1 VTATTTLLQQL
12 QHHPTTTTPP
22 TAAVTKVLKAPAT
35 PTIAV
40 RAMADMKIPTAP
52 AAIPVRA
59 AAAIPAAAILAEN
72 PPAVNPVENLAEN
85 LLNKISLA

>member
-1 VTATTTLLQQL
+1 
-12 QHHPTTTTPP
+12 
-22 TAAVTKVLKAPAT
+22 
-35 PTIAV
+35 
-40 RAMADMKIPTAP
+40 MADMKIPTAP

-85 LLNKISLA
+85 LLNKISLT

>member
-1 VTATTTLLQQL
+1 M
-12 QHHPTTTTPP
+12 
-22 TAAVTKVLKAPAT
+22 KVLKAPAT

-52 AAIPVRA
+52 AAIPARA
-59 AAAIPAAAILAEN
+59 AAAIPAAATLAVTVVEK
-72 PPAVNPVENLAEN
+72 PPAVIPVENLAEN

>member
-1 VTATTTLLQQL
+1 
-12 QHHPTTTTPP
+12 
-22 TAAVTKVLKAPAT
+22 
-35 PTIAV
+35 
-40 RAMADMKIPTAP
+40 MKIPTAP

-59 AAAIPAAAILAEN
+59 AAAIPAAAILVN

>member
-1 VTATTTLLQQL
+1 M
-12 QHHPTTTTPP
+12 
-22 TAAVTKVLKAPAT
+22 KVLKAPAT

-52 AAIPVRA
+52 AAIPARA
-59 AAAIPAAAILAEN
+59 AAVIPAAAILAEN
-72 PPAVNPVENLAEN
+72 PPVENLAAILAEN